1 MKLCGPGCYPCCDF
15 CAFAVHERWFAEDGH
30 LIRGGPIDCLRHH
43 DQEHREIAKWC
54 GSCEDFYC
62 FRAERGE

>member
-15 CAFAVHERWFAEDGH
+15 CAFTVHERWFAEDGH
-30 LIRGGPIDCLRHH
+30 LIRGGSIDCLRHH
-43 DQEHREIAKWC
+43 DQEHREIAEWC

-62 FRAERGE
+62 FRAE

>member
-1 MKLCGPGCYPCCDF
+1 MKYEFHVGDYVETVGGSIGCF
-15 CAFAVHERWFAEDGH
+15 
-30 LIRGGPIDCLRHH
+30 RHH
-43 DQEHREIAKWC
+43 DQEHREIVKWC